1 MGDPQLDLEIETQFQ
16 GRQMQSNVTSLISNQ
31 IRKAIRRKH
40 TLPNYKLRYKPFFHK
55 TEEDTDLND
64 IVLDGSLEV
73 NISELSRLMIP
84 THINH
89 VFCTLTLSPMP
100 WVLARQHDDKHL
112 IVSLDLEIHKAKNQ
126 QIGIVFKQTDQCV
139 LVEAIIPNTPA
150 TKAKLNR
157 GDVLISIEG
166 KKITHINHIS
176 KIIKSLNRPVFTLRI
191 ERMVAGVIRNDAL
204 LEDFDIY
211 EDFNDFNITF
221 SKNTD
226 SVQIGTKVMRKNS
239 IERATSS
246 DSSRS
251 NTPTHTP
258 RKQDDTGAA
267 TTTTFV
273 GRPKSKSLSRCN
285 SETRATAVISDDMS
299 IKQINLSKVYKN
311 NETRSK
317 EDVIETTAANS
328 LSNSMTNS
336 DYYQQHSTVDCLVN
350 SLIKMNDLAQ
360 FKLNENSNWFNL
372 NVFGRCNDDIELLA
386 YINIPISNVL
396 VECADS
402 NLGQFVKQY
411 PLSPPAAP
419 NL

>member
-1 MGDPQLDLEIETQFQ
+1 MGDPQIDLDIETQFQ
-16 GRQMQSNVTSLISNQ
+16 GRHMQSNVTSLISNQ

-55 TEEDTDLND
+55 IEDDSDVTD
-64 IVLDGSLEV
+64 IILDGSLEV

-100 WVLARQHDDKHL
+100 WILARQHDNKNL

-126 QIGIVFKQTDQCV
+126 QIGIVFKQLDMCV
-139 LVEAIIPNTPA
+139 MVEAIIPNTPA
-150 TKAKLNR
+150 TKAKIHR

-166 KKITHINHIS
+166 KKITHINSIS

-191 ERMVAGVIRNDAL
+191 ERIIPGVIKNDAL

-226 SVQIGTKVMRKNS
+226 SVQIGTKLMRKNS
-239 IERATSS
+239 IERPTSS

-258 RKQDDTGAA
+258 RKQDDA
-267 TTTTFV
+267 TPFV

-285 SETRATAVISDDMS
+285 SESRASITVAAPPISDDNTS
-299 IKQINLSKVYKN
+299 IKQINLSKAYKN
-311 NETRSK
+311 NESRSK
-317 EDVIETTAANS
+317 EDILETAASS
-328 LSNSMTNS
+328 LSTSINT
-336 DYYQQHSTVDCLVN
+336 DYYQQHSTIDCLVN

-360 FKLNENSNWFNL
+360 FKLNENSSWFNL
-372 NVFGRCNDDIELLA
+372 NVFGKCNDDIELLA
-386 YINIPISNVL
+386 FINIPVSNVL

-411 PLSPPAAP
+411 SLSPPAAP